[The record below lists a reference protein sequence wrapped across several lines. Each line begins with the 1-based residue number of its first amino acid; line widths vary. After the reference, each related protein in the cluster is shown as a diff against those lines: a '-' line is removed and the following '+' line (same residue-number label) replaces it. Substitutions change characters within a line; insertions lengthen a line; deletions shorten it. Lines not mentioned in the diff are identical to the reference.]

1 MATKGYRDL
10 EVYQLSF
17 RLAVE
22 VDKMTKRLPKH
33 EMYEEGSQ
41 VRRSAKSIPSN
52 IAEGYGRRRYK
63 ADFIRFIIYALSSC
77 DETRV
82 HLDILCETD
91 SLNRQDYNYF
101 IGEYDKLGRK
111 LNNFLQ
117 AVIRGH
123 KEPYRQSSAVREPA
137 ADYDYL
143 PGLDNDNDD
152 PFIEAHHHHLHDD
165 PPTADSE

>member
-1 MATKGYRDL
+1 MAVRSYRDL

-22 VDKMTKRLPKH
+22 VDKMTRRLPTH
-33 EMYEEGSQ
+33 EMYEAGRQ
-41 VRRSAKSIPSN
+41 IRRSAKSIPAN

-82 HLDILCETD
+82 HLDILHETG
-91 SLNRQDYNYF
+91 SLNRQDH
-101 IGEYDKLGRK
+101 GHLTAEYDKLGRK

-117 AVIRGH
+117 AIIGGH
-123 KEPYRQSSAVREPA
+123 KEPYHESPSVRESGAEYEYEYQP
-137 ADYDYL
+137 D
-143 PGLDNDNDD
+143 LDLDD
-152 PFIEAHHHHLHDD
+152 AWFIESHPLPDAP
-165 PPTADSE
+165 PPTPNE

>member
-1 MATKGYRDL
+1 MAVKSYRDL

-33 EMYEEGSQ
+33 EMYEEGRQ
-41 VRRSAKSIPSN
+41 IRRSAKSIPSN

-63 ADFIRFIIYALSSC
+63 ADLIRFIIYALSSC

-82 HLDILCETD
+82 HLDILHETG
-91 SLNRQDYNYF
+91 SLNRQDYDHF
-101 IGEYDKLGRK
+101 TTEYDKLGRK

-123 KEPYRQSSAVREPA
+123 KEPYRQSPAVREPA
-137 ADYDYL
+137 AGYDYL
-143 PGLDNDNDD
+143 LDFDLNDAL
-152 PFIEAHHHHLHDD
+152 FIEDQCLHDD
-165 PPTADSE
+165 PPAADE